1 MRSRNYFYGR
11 KPTTTPLADNQTNM
25 SFYEPD
31 HLLSEQMTPKQML
44 PMELAIRE
52 TAWSFDSK

>member
-1 MRSRNYFYGR
+1 MRPSIYFYG
-11 KPTTTPLADNQTNM
+11 KKAKVPLSDGKSNM
-25 SFYEPD
+25 EFYEPD
-31 HLLSEQMTPKQML
+31 SLLSEQISPKQML